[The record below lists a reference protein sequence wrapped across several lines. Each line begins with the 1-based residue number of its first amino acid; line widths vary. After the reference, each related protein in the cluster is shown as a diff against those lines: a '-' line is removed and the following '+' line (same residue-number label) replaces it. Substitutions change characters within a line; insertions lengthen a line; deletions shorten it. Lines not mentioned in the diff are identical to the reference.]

1 MRVTPAAVIA
11 RSMAASSRCARASFI
26 GFAASG
32 TAGGLVVDDCG
43 DVDSDAHP
51 DITSSTAVA
60 TSASIRELIARQIIR
75 KQHAAKRHF
84 ELTL

>member
-1 MRVTPAAVIA
+1 
-11 RSMAASSRCARASFI
+11 
-26 GFAASG
+26 
-32 TAGGLVVDDCG
+32 VVDDCG